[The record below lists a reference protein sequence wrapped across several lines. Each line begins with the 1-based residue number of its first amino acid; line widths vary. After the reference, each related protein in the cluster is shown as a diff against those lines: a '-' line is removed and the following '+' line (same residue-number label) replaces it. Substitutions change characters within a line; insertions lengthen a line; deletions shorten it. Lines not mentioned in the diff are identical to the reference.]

1 MNKNNV
7 RKITQGAMMLSIIAV
22 FLIIN
27 LQTAGLLE
35 LYAVWL
41 LPLPFIFYQVQYGF
55 KATLVLSIASLIIGF
70 LLGSVMTLFYV
81 ATAIVVGLVYGYGV
95 SKDKDNG
102 WLLFFTTVVTAISMF
117 LEMYAF
123 AAFFGYDLAA
133 ETHEIVEAL
142 KNIEG
147 LIIPSNLESLVL
159 GIYPVA
165 LLFMSFL
172 QSLVVHM
179 LSILLLKRLKIKTRK
194 MKDLSNYRLPLWA
207 GILCLVGLFAGSAIK
222 SPSALVTQYLM
233 LTITVSTLVIL
244 VDAYIV
250 VVLVARKYKM
260 RWLPLLSV
268 LSIVFLPSM
277 GIYVFI
283 GVGLLDSLTD
293 FRQRVLKI

>member
-55 KATLVLSIASLIIGF
+55 KATVILSISSFILSF
-70 LLGSVMTLFYV
+70 LLGSILTLFYV
-81 ATAIVVGLVYGYGV
+81 TSAIVIGLVYGYGV

-102 WLLFFTTVVTAISMF
+102 WLIFFTTIFTAISMF
-117 LEMYAF
+117 LEMYVF
-123 AAFFGYDLAA
+123 AAFFGYDLVA
-133 ETHEIVEAL
+133 ETHEIVEVL
-142 KNIEG
+142 KGMDG
-147 LIIPSNLESLVL
+147 LVIPNDLESLVL

-172 QSLVVHM
+172 QSLVIHM

-194 MKDLSNYRLPLWA
+194 MKDLGNYRLPSWA
-207 GILCLVGLFAGSAIK
+207 GLLTLVGLFANLIFTSD
-222 SPSALVTQYLM
+222 SDLVRQYLI
-233 LTITVSTLVIL
+233 LAFTVSTMILL

-250 VVLVARKYKM
+250 LVLLARKYKM
-260 RWLPLLSV
+260 RWLPMISV
-268 LSIVFLPSM
+268 LSILFLPSI

-283 GVGLLDSLTD
+283 GLGLLDSITD
-293 FRQRVLKI
+293 FRKRILKL